1 MQASRSRLFSLAR
14 KLNNFYFS
22 DFLSGS
28 CLPFRCD
35 NVQVGLVS
43 PEVVTQLQRFPTVFS
58 VSPTSVTFAD
68 SLRCPDSRSAALEA
82 TLQQLRSED
91 VFPIL
96 RGWRGECYVTRAESS
111 GPALFKMDRSA
122 SKLFG
127 VRQVRNSYWLMSP

>member
-1 MQASRSRLFSLAR
+1 MESSRSRLFSLAR
-14 KLNNFYFS
+14 RLNNFYFS
-22 DFLSGS
+22 DFVSGS
-28 CLPFRCD
+28 CLPFQCD

-43 PEVVTQLQRFPTVFS
+43 PEVVTQLQRFPSVFS

-68 SLRCPDSRSAALEA
+68 SLRCHESRSAALEV

-91 VFPIL
+91 VFPVL
-96 RGWRGECYVTRAESS
+96 RGWRGECYVTRAASS

-127 VRQVRNSYWLMSP
+127 VRQVRRNPIG

>member
-1 MQASRSRLFSLAR
+1 MEEASRTRLFSLAS
-14 KLNNFYFS
+14 KANNFYFS
-22 DFLSGS
+22 DIGS
-28 CLPFRCD
+28 CLPLHCD
-35 NVQVGLVS
+35 GVQVGLVS

-91 VFPIL
+91 VFPVL
-96 RGWRGECYVTRAESS
+96 RGWRDECYVTRAESS

-127 VRQVRNSYWLMSP
+127 VRQVSQWWAE